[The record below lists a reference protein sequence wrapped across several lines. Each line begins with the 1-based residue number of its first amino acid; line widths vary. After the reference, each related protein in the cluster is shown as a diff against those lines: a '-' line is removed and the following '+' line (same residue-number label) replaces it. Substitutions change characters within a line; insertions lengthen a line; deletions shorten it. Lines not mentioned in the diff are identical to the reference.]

1 MSKNSRI
8 PIIEPINITNYEF
21 NQSKYEHVPKLPFRS
36 IIVASSTG
44 GKTVLIQNLILN
56 VYRGAFASIFI
67 FSPSVHSDP
76 TFNKVKKYIRND
88 MKVDETKEKIYFP
101 DYDPEELNH
110 VKSLIT

>member
-67 FSPSVHSDP
+67 FSPSVHSDS
-76 TFNKVKKYIRND
+76 TFNKVKTYIRND